1 MDVRS
6 RERFVSLL
14 TCAVGQLCKSGLID
28 SELFISR
35 VDGLLGITLSNTE
48 VFLINICECFQS
60 TDNVFNPT
68 QDHTLKL
75 SSITSASLCL
85 TQRNATGEAGQAMT
99 NKVHVMSKKPC
110 RNPAFQTQSAE
121 EASLNASSNSRLDF
135 VQHLDATVDANTA
148 TYYEYDSSFEKK
160 DQTSTFIKLEINSN
174 EDFQA
179 INNFSGDSLQKL
191 DEPNF
196 PSEEKLSTNVLEKL
210 ELEAVEEYSAPFNPL
225 HYAIDDKSYI
235 TSSSF
240 GDPGDEDYPS
250 MSSDFVT
257 TDPNISYDSYS
268 QPVYPLSSS
277 SKMTSDTS
285 HLYTF
290 PAVAIN
296 KQLSAWQCK
305 RFAPPRSQNQRL
317 NPRNKFKYH
326 YDATTLKECLELVR
340 SYKISQR
347 EAERVFQIPR
357 TTIQM
362 KLAQIYP
369 KWVAPPRQTFAKRK
383 TFTAVNRN
391 V

>member
-1 MDVRS
+1 MDSLVNWS
-6 RERFVSLL
+6 SLYFSDFVSWLQSVIFLL
-14 TCAVGQLCKSGLID
+14 
-28 SELFISR
+28 F
-35 VDGLLGITLSNTE
+35 
-48 VFLINICECFQS
+48 
-60 TDNVFNPT
+60 
-68 QDHTLKL
+68 H
-75 SSITSASLCL
+75 SLCL
-85 TQRNATGEAGQAMT
+85 
-99 NKVHVMSKKPC
+99 SC
-110 RNPAFQTQSAE
+110 
-121 EASLNASSNSRLDF
+121 SLIYIWFLF
-135 VQHLDATVDANTA
+135 HC
-148 TYYEYDSSFEKK
+148 
-160 DQTSTFIKLEINSN
+160 
-174 EDFQA
+174 
-179 INNFSGDSLQKL
+179 
-191 DEPNF
+191 
-196 PSEEKLSTNVLEKL
+196 
-210 ELEAVEEYSAPFNPL
+210 SAPFNPL

-326 YDATTLKECLELVR
+326 YDATTLKECLELVQ
-340 SYKISQR
+340 SYKISQQ

-391 V
+391 VWLILYGCWKYCSDTYMETSKEYKVNFINKAPI